1 MELDKIKTSG
11 IKRINNTFKEQL
23 YSVAN
28 ETMRRVFDIRLYSEY
43 FRLQSYIGFKG
54 SEDIKEL
61 ARLGI
66 VNTAEMFKKLVFF
79 NETNRKIILSTNQN
93 IITEL
98 KQ

>member
-43 FRLQSYIGFKG
+43 FRL
-54 SEDIKEL
+54 
-61 ARLGI
+61 
-66 VNTAEMFKKLVFF
+66 
-79 NETNRKIILSTNQN
+79 
-93 IITEL
+93 
-98 KQ
+98 